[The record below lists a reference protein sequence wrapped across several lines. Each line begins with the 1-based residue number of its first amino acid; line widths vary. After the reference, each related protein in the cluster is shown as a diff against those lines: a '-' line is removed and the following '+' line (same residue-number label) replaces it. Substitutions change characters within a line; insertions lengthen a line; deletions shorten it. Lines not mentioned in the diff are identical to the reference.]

1 MKLCGAT
8 GCGVL
13 QFPSSQRASYDGPRP
28 SLRVLHCACGHRPGP
43 DFYQPVAIVIRPIQE
58 LNFDSASNSA
68 VIASIFPRL
77 SFPAHI
83 LVVALVSL
91 DMWQLA
97 AQFTDAC
104 ARI

>member
-1 MKLCGAT
+1 M
-8 GCGVL
+8 
-13 QFPSSQRASYDGPRP
+13 
-28 SLRVLHCACGHRPGP
+28 CGHRPGP
-43 DFYQPVAIVIRPIQE
+43 DFYQPVAIVIRPIQK

-104 ARI
+104 ARILFMHASSALEQIASNCAVELLIEW